1 MTYLYFILFPININ
15 FLLIQVM
22 LSLPCSNDCRH
33 TLIIATS
40 PSISKVATG
49 LFFGGLILSI
59 NTISCLIMLLVCIMC
74 PNSNVVY
81 LYIKDLKR
89 VHSFSMCG
97 CCVARWYYYSWQR
110 ILLHDDSIQ

>member
-40 PSISKVATG
+40 PSILKVATG
-49 LFFGGLILSI
+49 LFFGGLISASI
-59 NTISCLIMLLVCIMC
+59 PS
-74 PNSNVVY
+74 
-81 LYIKDLKR
+81 
-89 VHSFSMCG
+89 
-97 CCVARWYYYSWQR
+97 VA
-110 ILLHDDSIQ
+110 